1 MANRRRAL
9 GGSRARKGRND
20 LGDSFGG
27 ASDDRVFTPLIDI
40 FIAIVFFLMVGMTA
54 GGEFVSVNPDVELPH
69 STGED
74 ASDELTVAI
83 STDRILIGGEPVMSV
98 QEAMASA
105 SASEPYL
112 IPQLFEQLRVVRDDI
127 EATLQEDETFRGV
140 LAIQGDRKIPYAVL
154 SRVMYS
160 ARKAGF
166 SAFNLHVVSEQ
177 ASSGAEQGSPSS
189 TSALSST
196 Q

>member
-9 GGSRARKGRND
+9 GGRRARRGGDD
-20 LGDSFGG
+20 LGGSFGDG
-27 ASDDRVFTPLIDI
+27 PDDRVFTPLIDI

-54 GGEFVSVNPDVELPH
+54 GGGFVSVTPDVELPR

-83 STDRILIGGEPVMSV
+83 STDRIFVGGEPVMSV

-105 SASEPYL
+105 DASEPYL
-112 IPQLFEQLRVVRDDI
+112 IPELFEQLRKVRGDV
-127 EATLQEDETFRGV
+127 ETTLQEDETFRGV
-140 LAIQGDRKIPYAVL
+140 LAIQGDREIPYAVL

-166 SAFNLHVVSEQ
+166 DAFNLHVISEQ
-177 ASSGAEQGSPSS
+177 AGPAAEQASRSS
-189 TSALSST
+189 TSALSSSE
-196 Q
+196 